1 MKQFIVTKT
10 GQWLRYHLVEGED
23 DPKGVYNPIVQQQ
36 LVHSSL
42 NNPICTS
49 NTYEGSKMYT
59 KWEKKRIPIVLQ
71 LTIVPDINDE
81 AIL

>member
-1 MKQFIVTKT
+1 MKQFIVIKT

-49 NTYEGSKMYT
+49 NTYLRREQNVHKVGK
-59 KWEKKRIPIVLQ
+59 EKNPNCTPAYYSACYK
-71 LTIVPDINDE
+71 
-81 AIL
+81 